1 MLNFSEAFLSH
12 NRMNYIRVP
21 NEMSTI
27 FKYYKRRFKNALE
40 PLLVMLVARKADL
53 GSKKW
58 NALVLRTVS
67 GIVNNP
73 SEYLG
78 KELPEYSLTCDIL
91 YEIFEQFFKSKGDPN
106 IEGFAAI
113 ANELTIAKRR
123 YSQAKALTS
132 EG

>member
-1 MLNFSEAFLSH
+1 
-12 NRMNYIRVP
+12 
-21 NEMSTI
+21 MSTA

-58 NALVLRTVS
+58 NGLVLRTVS
-67 GIVNNP
+67 GIINNP
-73 SEYLG
+73 AEYLG
-78 KELPEYSLTCDIL
+78 NDLPEYSLTCDIL
-91 YEIFEQFFKSKGDPN
+91 YEIFEQFFKSKGDPHAD
-106 IEGFAAI
+106 GFAAI

-123 YSQAKALTS
+123 HAQVNALPS